1 MLPQKTGTQDP
12 GMQENNDPR
21 ELPSLGRERCG
32 QELVWKV
39 FCPVQ
44 HHLWVLPLSTPPHLP
59 SLRTMSGHS
68 KVSSNLAGLTT
79 LLHLLTD
86 SKFTLKS
93 ISKES
98 RKKNQTRTEKATR
111 KISGP

>member
-21 ELPSLGRERCG
+21 ELPSLGRERWG

-44 HHLWVLPLSTPPHLP
+44 HHL
-59 SLRTMSGHS
+59 
-68 KVSSNLAGLTT
+68 
-79 LLHLLTD
+79 
-86 SKFTLKS
+86 
-93 ISKES
+93 
-98 RKKNQTRTEKATR
+98 
-111 KISGP
+111 